1 MSTIQTT
8 LLSLALLC
16 MFATSV
22 FGTNDRGDRGGRRTP
37 PPEAYTA
44 CEGKSAGDKAE
55 FESPRGDTV
64 TGICV
69 ATEDG
74 KLVLHPDHPP
84 RRQ

>member
-1 MSTIQTT
+1 MSTIQTI

-16 MFATSV
+16 IFATSV
-22 FGTNDRGDRGGRRTP
+22 FGTDSRGGRRTP
-37 PPEAYTA
+37 PPEAFTA
-44 CEGKSAGDKAE
+44 CEGKEAGDKAE

-69 ATEDG
+69 TTDDG